1 MKTHNTDE
9 MSMHDAEDAESVEGK
24 RQQFGRHWILY

>member
-9 MSMHDAEDAESVEGK
+9 MSMHDAEDAESVEK
-24 RQQFGRHWILY
+24 RQQFSRHWILY